1 MGIIKPYSEEEIRD
15 ELKKMSGWQ
24 YADKKISKTISFKDF
39 LDALRFINQ
48 AAKIF
53 EAEKHHADMQI
64 AYNNVTF
71 ELQRFDVGGKVTDLD
86 FKVAHKIDGL
96 YESWPKE

>member
-1 MGIIKPYSEEEIRD
+1 METIKPYSEAEIRD
-15 ELKKMSGWQ
+15 ELKKMPEWQ
-24 YADKKISKTISFKDF
+24 YAHNKISETLSFKDF
-39 LDALRFINQ
+39 LDALGFINE

-71 ELQRFDVGGKVTDLD
+71 ELQRFDIGGKVTNLD
-86 FKVAHKIDGL
+86 FKVARKIDEL
-96 YESWPKE
+96 FKSWPKE